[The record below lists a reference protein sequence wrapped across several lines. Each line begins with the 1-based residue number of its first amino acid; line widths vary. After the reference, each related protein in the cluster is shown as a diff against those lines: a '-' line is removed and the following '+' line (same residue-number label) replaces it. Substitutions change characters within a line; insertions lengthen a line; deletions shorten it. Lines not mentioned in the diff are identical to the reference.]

1 VTAIDTTAVTKKGE
15 CYMKREYKTPSVEVV
30 KFQYR
35 DQVVASSGCDII
47 YINIKDA
54 SGNCTAPEMFRE
66 RNI

>member
-1 VTAIDTTAVTKKGE
+1 
-15 CYMKREYKTPSVEVV
+15 MKREYKTPSVEVV

-54 SGNCTAPEMFRE
+54 SGNCTAPETFRE